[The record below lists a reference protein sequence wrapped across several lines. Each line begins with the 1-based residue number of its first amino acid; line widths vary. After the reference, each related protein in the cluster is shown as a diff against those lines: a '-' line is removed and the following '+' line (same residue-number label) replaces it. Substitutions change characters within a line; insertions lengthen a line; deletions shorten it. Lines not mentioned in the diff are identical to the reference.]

1 MLLTKVSEEEYDDER
16 TCFPTQK
23 EIRSVGW
30 ILLDLTPAQESE
42 SWRGKIIEKCQGGL
56 LSRALHCLPHARA
69 DPVWRWLSE
78 GWWSQVTQFTSQSCR
93 FLPSDLGS
101 FSLCLN
107 FLFFKTEI
115 IIISTV
121 YCYCWALMNRS
132 IYSFYTRYMISTW
145 YMISTP

>member
-56 LSRALHCLPHARA
+56 LSRAFHCLPHARA
-69 DPVWRWLSE
+69 DPGLEMVIRRVVE
-78 GWWSQVTQFTSQSCR
+78 PGHPVHIPV
-93 FLPSDLGS
+93 LP
-101 FSLCLN
+101 FSA
-107 FLFFKTEI
+107 F
-115 IIISTV
+115 
-121 YCYCWALMNRS
+121 
-132 IYSFYTRYMISTW
+132 
-145 YMISTP
+145 